1 MNFNLALEIL
11 EMDLNDGNYRK
22 INKSELKKQYYKLS
36 LLHHPDKNNNTSISN
51 EKCQQINEAYNYLK
65 REIEKNN
72 WNVEY
77 EDDEENQDKD
87 QDFFNQP
94 YSIYID
100 MLKIFMKSVLA
111 SNYNESILKIVKE
124 IISSYT
130 EITKKTSL
138 KILEELDTEKSLFI
152 YSFLSKYK
160 DIFHLDNSI
169 LSSIKEIIINKCNDI
184 QVYILN
190 PSIID
195 LLDNNVYKLYIEH
208 QLFLV
213 PLWHNELYFDGSGCE
228 IVVLCEPELPENI
241 RIDEDNNI
249 HIFVEKKFQEIS
261 LEKET
266 ITFNI
271 KDKMFSI
278 PLCELYIKREN
289 YYRIKN
295 KGLSKIKLDIY
306 DVSDKA
312 DIIVKLNLS

>member
-11 EMDLNDGNYRK
+11 EMELKDGNYRK
-22 INKSELKKQYYKLS
+22 ITKSEIKKQYYKLS
-36 LLHHPDKNNNTSISN
+36 LLHHPDKNNNTTMSTD
-51 EKCQQINEAYNYLK
+51 KCQQINEAYHYLK
-65 REIEKNN
+65 REIEENK
-72 WNVEY
+72 WDVEY
-77 EDDEENQDKD
+77 DDEEENQDKD
-87 QDFFNQP
+87 QDLFNQP

-130 EITKKTSL
+130 EITKKASL

-169 LSSIKEIIINKCNDI
+169 LCSIKEIIINKCNDI

-249 HIFVEKKFQEIS
+249 HISIEKKFQEIS
-261 LEKET
+261 LDKET

-271 KDKMFSI
+271 KEKMFSI

-289 YYRIKN
+289 YYRMKN
-295 KGLSKIKLDIY
+295 IGLSKIKLNMY

-312 DIIVKLNLS
+312 DIIVKLRLI

>member
-36 LLHHPDKNNNTSISN
+36 LLHHPDKNNNTPISN
-51 EKCQQINEAYNYLK
+51 DKCKQINEAYQYLK
-65 REIEKNN
+65 IEIE
-72 WNVEY
+72 E
-77 EDDEENQDKD
+77 DEEEEKD

-130 EITKKTSL
+130 EITKKASL

-195 LLDNNVYKLYIEH
+195 LLDNNVYKLYIDN

-249 HIFVEKKFQEIS
+249 HVFIEKKFQEIS
-261 LEKET
+261 LDKET
-266 ITFNI
+266 ITFYI

-278 PLCELYIKREN
+278 PLYEIYIKREN

-295 KGLSKIKLDIY
+295 NGISKIKLDIY
-306 DVSDKA
+306 DISDKA
-312 DIIVKLNLS
+312 DIIVKLNLI